1 MPINS
6 PQLSLAPPLFPAPPA
21 PADDVR
27 PSPLAGKTAPPSCG
41 WRIGALRRG
50 RRQKVLVAVG
60 HGRERRKRSRMDA
73 PKHLETN
80 KGIYVG
86 NLPHDT
92 TEEEIHALF
101 KEFQPIS
108 IKKHQRDIKCFAFVG
123 FPSPKQTQ
131 QAIDKVQR
139 TVFKGRSLLL
149 KPIVPQDEGWK
160 TEGRKTEAPNK
171 QQAAES
177 RAKAENG
184 ERNREE
190 GKESPT
196 ESGEGLYVCNLPQ
209 DITQGEILALFSEF
223 HPLAVTKHQL
233 QQKCFA
239 YVTFPCPK
247 DTQRA
252 LTRGPRIMYKGRTL
266 FLKPNWAQA
275 AESRSNAE
283 NSDRY
288 RTADPKDMGEIYIG
302 NLPCDIKE
310 KELQELLSEYEPE
323 SIRMVQKDIKC
334 FAFVNLSSE
343 EKIRSA
349 ANKIHGAVLK
359 GRRLLCKINTIP
371 GGGSTTK
378 PGAGSKAPVDL
389 PELEE
394 VADTDEST
402 VANQISANGTMEELA
417 PAAPERQ
424 VRVSNLPEGATE
436 KILLCLFEPFNP
448 VRLWKEQ
455 LGDSWAAVVEL
466 GSPDEV
472 PQAVEQLR
480 GTTLNGRQLRIEAEQ
495 KEAESL
501 FSSMPELEPVPPH
514 ELNGCIN
521 GHPPEV
527 PNNQRPPYAMPVEM
541 RCMLLSHMLRDCFHD
556 LSWLA
561 AIMNVSGEADLLVT
575 NVAPQ
580 TPYFWAVL
588 LTKEICIN
596 MGNLFQDLAKVESQ
610 LPFLAKEEV
619 QRGRRCLAQIPP
631 INGEEAKWNRCWVYD
646 VIFDLAVVFMLD
658 YGLAANVPVRSLRRL
673 DDARFWV
680 TPPLAQPFVLQ
691 EGHASPDLIK
701 TIVRGRIT
709 GFCSS
714 ERQVLMFSR
723 CTNEE

>member
-171 QQAAES
+171 QQNPGKGCTCATS
-177 RAKAENG
+177 R
-184 ERNREE
+184 RI
-190 GKESPT
+190 
-196 ESGEGLYVCNLPQ
+196 LP
-209 DITQGEILALFSEF
+209 S
-223 HPLAVTKHQL
+223 
-233 QQKCFA
+233 FA

-417 PAAPERQ
+417 PAAAPERQ

>member
-1 MPINS
+1 
-6 PQLSLAPPLFPAPPA
+6 
-21 PADDVR
+21 
-27 PSPLAGKTAPPSCG
+27 
-41 WRIGALRRG
+41 
-50 RRQKVLVAVG
+50 
-60 HGRERRKRSRMDA
+60 MDA

-108 IKKHQRDIKCFAFVG
+108 IKKHQRDI
-123 FPSPKQTQ
+123 
-131 QAIDKVQR
+131 
-139 TVFKGRSLLL
+139 
-149 KPIVPQDEGWK
+149 
-160 TEGRKTEAPNK
+160 
-171 QQAAES
+171 
-177 RAKAENG
+177 
-184 ERNREE
+184 
-190 GKESPT
+190 
-196 ESGEGLYVCNLPQ
+196 
-209 DITQGEILALFSEF
+209 
-223 HPLAVTKHQL
+223 
-233 QQKCFA
+233 KCFA

-588 LTKEICIN
+588 LTK
-596 MGNLFQDLAKVESQ
+596 DLAKVESQ

>member
-1 MPINS
+1 
-6 PQLSLAPPLFPAPPA
+6 
-21 PADDVR
+21 
-27 PSPLAGKTAPPSCG
+27 
-41 WRIGALRRG
+41 
-50 RRQKVLVAVG
+50 
-60 HGRERRKRSRMDA
+60 MDA

-171 QQAAES
+171 QQNPGKGCTCATS
-177 RAKAENG
+177 R
-184 ERNREE
+184 RI
-190 GKESPT
+190 
-196 ESGEGLYVCNLPQ
+196 LP
-209 DITQGEILALFSEF
+209 S
-223 HPLAVTKHQL
+223 
-233 QQKCFA
+233 FA

-417 PAAPERQ
+417 PAAAPERQ

-588 LTKEICIN
+588 LTK
-596 MGNLFQDLAKVESQ
+596 DLAKVESQ